1 MSRTVS
7 GKPESLSRPRGA
19 VKPLAGGPFPVPLS
33 TIDWLV
39 SRESPAARFVAL
51 RDLLGRP
58 AKDPDLKKAKQGFS
72 RDPFVRDMLG
82 LLRARLAPGEGA
94 GVAGLERRY
103 DGGVWLA
110 LFLTEIGGDGALPVL
125 HHAGDVLLARWE
137 KVLVGID
144 RREHEETNLDAPLF
158 RAALRILAR
167 VGWER
172 DARVLQGADVLAAR
186 ALAGR
191 GRTEKDLLLFASL
204 PEDARSERVTRAISF
219 LSTRLLEAELP
230 AALAAGAPEN
240 LVMPGFPCG
249 DETDLVEM
257 LLALASVLPP
267 ESRSEPVLVRSLAR
281 LAARADHRARWKLE
295 RPHPERLPVVLE
307 RTGELSRWVT
317 LRALFV
323 FQHFLGLEVPVAPPR
338 RRR

>member
-1 MSRTVS
+1 MSRPVREKTAAI
-7 GKPESLSRPRGA
+7 PRSRGT
-19 VKPLAGGPFPVPLS
+19 VKPLPDGPFPVPLS

-58 AKDPDLKKAKQGFS
+58 AKDPDLRKAKQGFQ
-72 RDPFVRDMLG
+72 REPFVRDMLG
-82 LLRARLAPGEGA
+82 LLRARLEPGSGA

-110 LFLTEIGGDGALPVL
+110 LFLTEIGGDGALPLL

-137 KVLVGID
+137 KVLVAID
-144 RREHEETNLDAPLF
+144 RREDASLDAPLF
-158 RAALRILAR
+158 RVALRVLAR

-172 DARVLQGADVLAAR
+172 DSRVLQGADVLAAR
-186 ALAGR
+186 ALAGQ

-204 PEDARSERVTRAISF
+204 PKDVRSERVTRAISF
-219 LSTRLLEAELP
+219 LGARLLEAELP
-230 AALAAGAPEN
+230 AALAAGGPEA

-249 DETDLVEM
+249 DETDLAEM

-267 ESRSEPVLVRSLAR
+267 ESRSEPVLARSLAR

-295 RPHPERLPVVLE
+295 RPRPERLPVALE
-307 RTGELSRWVT
+307 RAGELSRWVT
-317 LRALFV
+317 LRALSV
-323 FQHFLGLEVPVAPPR
+323 FQHFLGLEVPVASPPR

>member
-1 MSRTVS
+1 MSRTVRA
-7 GKPESLSRPRGA
+7 KPAAVPRPRGA
-19 VKPLAGGPFPVPLS
+19 VKPLPDGPLPVPLS

-58 AKDPDLKKAKQGFS
+58 PKDPDLKRAKQGFA
-72 RDPFVRDMLG
+72 REPFVREMLG
-82 LLRARLAPGEGA
+82 LLRARLEPGPGA
-94 GVAGLERRY
+94 GAAGLERRY
-103 DGGVWLA
+103 DGGAWLA
-110 LFLTEIGGDGALPVL
+110 LFLTEIGADGTLPLL

-137 KVLVGID
+137 KVLVAID
-144 RREHEETNLDAPLF
+144 RREEASLDAPLF
-158 RAALRILAR
+158 RAALRVLVR

-172 DARVLQGADVLAAR
+172 DARVLQGADVLATR

-204 PEDARSERVTRAISF
+204 PADARTGLVTRAIAF
-219 LSTRLLEAELP
+219 LSTRLLEVELP
-230 AALAAGAPEN
+230 AALAAGAPEE
-240 LVMPGFPCG
+240 LLQPGFPCG
-249 DETDLVEM
+249 DETDLAEM

-267 ESRSEPVLVRSLAR
+267 GSRSEPVLARSLAR

-295 RPHPERLPVVLE
+295 RPPPERLPVALE

-317 LRALFV
+317 LRALSV
-323 FQHFLGLEVPVAPPR
+323 FQHFLGLEVPVGSPPKR
-338 RRR
+338 RT

>member
-1 MSRTVS
+1 MSRLVS
-7 GKPESLSRPRGA
+7 RKPEGIPRPRGA
-19 VKPLAGGPFPVPLS
+19 VKPLPAGPFPVPLS

-58 AKDPDLKKAKQGFS
+58 AKDPDLRKAKQGFQ

-94 GVAGLERRY
+94 GAAGLERRY

-110 LFLTEIGGDGALPVL
+110 LFLTETGADGALPLL

-137 KVLVGID
+137 KVLVAID
-144 RREHEETNLDAPLF
+144 RREETNLDAPLF
-158 RAALRILAR
+158 RAALRVFAR

-172 DARVLQGADVLAAR
+172 DTRVLQGADVLAAR
-186 ALAGR
+186 ALQGR
-191 GRTEKDLLLFASL
+191 GRTEKDLLLFAAL
-204 PEDARSERVTRAISF
+204 PKDARSERVTRAISF
-219 LSTRLLEAELP
+219 LATRLLEAELP
-230 AALAAGAPEN
+230 AALAAGAPEE

-249 DETDLVEM
+249 DETDLPEM

-267 ESRSEPVLVRSLAR
+267 ESRNEPVLARSLAR

-295 RPHPERLPVVLE
+295 RPHPERFPVTLE

-317 LRALFV
+317 LRALSI

-338 RRR
+338 RRT

>member
-1 MSRTVS
+1 MSRLVR
-7 GKPESLSRPRGA
+7 GKPGSVLRPRGA
-19 VKPLAGGPFPVPLS
+19 AKPLPGGPFPVPLS

-58 AKDPDLKKAKQGFS
+58 AKDPDLRKAKQGFS
-72 RDPFVRDMLG
+72 REPFVRDMLA
-82 LLRARLAPGEGA
+82 LLRARLAPGPGA
-94 GVAGLERRY
+94 GAAGLERRY

-110 LFLTEIGGDGALPVL
+110 LFLTEIGGDGALPIL

-137 KVLVGID
+137 KVLVAID
-144 RREHEETNLDAPLF
+144 RREEADIDAPLF
-158 RAALRILAR
+158 RAALRVLAR

-172 DARVLQGADVLAAR
+172 DARVLQGADLLAVR

-204 PEDARSERVTRAISF
+204 PEGVRSERVTRAISF
-219 LSTRLLEAELP
+219 LSARLLEAELP
-230 AALAAGAPEN
+230 AALAAGAPEE

-249 DETDLVEM
+249 DETDLLEM
-257 LLALASVLPP
+257 LFALASALPP
-267 ESRSEPVLVRSLAR
+267 ESRNEPVLARSLAR

-295 RPHPERLPVVLE
+295 RPQPNRFPVALE
-307 RTGELSRWVT
+307 RAGELSRWVT
-317 LRALFV
+317 LRALSV
-323 FQHFLGLEVPVAPPR
+323 LQHFLGLEVPVASPR
-338 RRR
+338 RRA